1 MKKILYLIILLLL
14 PINVI
19 YASTII
25 SSDNNKPAVGSIV
38 NLAINIDYGNSRIA
52 SSHYLISFDKDCL
65 DLYNFKWEQSQGTYR
80 IEDNNIIIDKENT
93 TPSWEKGKIITLS
106 FRVNKV
112 CTSTINIKDNGE
124 SYTDKGT
131 FIRQTYG
138 PVTIT
143 SENANDNTY
152 LDLITPIEESFPVT
166 YNRKTNNYNLHVAS
180 TKDEIEFKIEANNSK
195 QTIESTAEIIK
206 DTKNDKIYHLK
217 QKLKGGQ
224 NIIQI
229 YVTAENGAKNTYVIV
244 VDKEI
249 DENLLSLKRLSV
261 SNTKISLVDN
271 KDTYEAKV
279 PTSIDNITIT
289 AVPKNPNVEL
299 TGTGTKKIIDGENIF
314 KIKLRSDSGEEK
326 EYTIIITRTD
336 NIEEVQGNTKIK
348 SLKLNGIYV
357 EEIKKKMLLS
367 VDNKINSLNIEVE
380 LETNTANYKIEG
392 NNLND
397 GFNTVIISVFDDN
410 ADTSIYNIYV
420 YKERTAIVEVG
431 SLNEIKAIKSN
442 IAYKTS
448 VPSKIEENIVKQ
460 FASSEKNLFY
470 QVVDKNKEILYELKI
485 GKDLEETTEI
495 NPIIKKEEKEV
506 LTYSS
511 QIRNG
516 IPITLYLDTE
526 EFSNGETIR
535 IYSYEEEGNY
545 ITVDTDAKIE
555 NGYINFTSNGSP
567 NYIFTKQNL
576 FQEEDNSI
584 KLLNQYKDYIIYG
597 IVVILVIIVIL
608 CLSKLS
614 KKKKNK

>member
-1 MKKILYLIILLLL
+1 MKKIIYLIILLLL

-25 SSDNNKPAVGSIV
+25 TSDNNKPSVGSIV
-38 NLAINIDYGNSRIA
+38 NLSVNIDYGNNRIS
-52 SSHYLISFDKDCL
+52 SSHYLISYDKDCL

-93 TPSWEKGKIITLS
+93 TPSWEKGKIITMS

-112 CTSTINIKDNGE
+112 CMSTINIKDNGDT
-124 SYTDKGT
+124 YTDKGT
-131 FIRQTYG
+131 FLRQTYG

-152 LDLITPIEESFPVT
+152 LELITPIDASFPVT
-166 YNRKTNNYNLHVAS
+166 YNRKNNNYNLHVDSARS
-180 TKDEIEFKIEANNSK
+180 EIEFKVEANNNK
-195 QTIESTAEIIK
+195 QTIESSAEIIK

-244 VDKEI
+244 IDKEI
-249 DENLLSLKRLSV
+249 DENSLSLKRLSV
-261 SNTKISLVDN
+261 SNTKISLVNN

-279 PTSIDNITIT
+279 PTNIESITIT
-289 AVPKNPNVEL
+289 AVPRDPNVEL
-299 TGTGTKKIIDGENIF
+299 TGTGTKKLIDGENTF
-314 KIKLRSDSGEEK
+314 KIKLRSDAGEEK

-336 NIEEVQGNTKIK
+336 NIEEIQGNTKIK
-348 SLKLNGIYV
+348 RLKINGIYEDEV
-357 EEIKKKMLLS
+357 KKKTLLS
-367 VDNKINSLNIEVE
+367 VDNKVNSLNIEVE
-380 LETNTANYKIEG
+380 LESNTANYKIEG

-397 GFNTVIISVFDDN
+397 GFNTVIISVFDEN

-420 YKERTAIVEVG
+420 YKERTSIVEVTDL
-431 SLNEIKAIKSN
+431 SKIKAIKSN
-442 IAYKTS
+442 IVYKTS
-448 VPSKIEENIVKQ
+448 SPSKIEEDMVKQ
-460 FASSEKNLFY
+460 FAATEKNLLY
-470 QVVDKNKEILYELKI
+470 QVIDKNKGILYELKI
-485 GKDLEETTEI
+485 GKELEETTEI
-495 NPIIKKEEKEV
+495 IPIIKKEEKEA
-506 LTYSS
+506 LTYNS
-511 QIRNG
+511 QIRSG

-545 ITVDTDAKIE
+545 ISVNTDAKIE
-555 NGYINFTSNGSP
+555 NGYVNFVSNGNP
-567 NYIFTKQNL
+567 YYLFTKQNL
-576 FQEEDNSI
+576 LQEEDNSI
-584 KLLNQYKDYIIYG
+584 RLLKQYKDYIIYG
-597 IVVILVIIVIL
+597 IVVILVIIVVL